1 MYAALQS
8 YSLGSLPH
16 VVILFLRFSIYFVF
30 TIKVTSYFFSLFH
43 YIMPLIQLTLSLM
56 TVNVRCY
63 GFPTSNLSYF
73 PSGSLSVDVLRMF
86 YAIFCSYPSH
96 AIVAAT
102 PTSCMAFGALWK
114 M

>member
-1 MYAALQS
+1 
-8 YSLGSLPH
+8 
-16 VVILFLRFSIYFVF
+16 
-30 TIKVTSYFFSLFH
+30 
-43 YIMPLIQLTLSLM
+43 M

-114 M
+114 MWRLALPALWLSDPRGIDPNRSTRW